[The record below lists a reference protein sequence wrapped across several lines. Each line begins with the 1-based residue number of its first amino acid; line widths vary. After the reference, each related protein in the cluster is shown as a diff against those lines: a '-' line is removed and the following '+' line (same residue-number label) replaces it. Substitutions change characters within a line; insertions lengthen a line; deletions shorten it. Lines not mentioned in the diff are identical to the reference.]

1 VTTAAPGR
9 KARLTG
15 CGVTTKS
22 AGAMSKSAATHSRH
36 ARSAKPRAL
45 TSSPAPA
52 AGTPR
57 KPAKKKARK
66 AGAGAG
72 GAGGSG
78 ATRKDFER
86 ARDVQPTGITGK
98 ERPTDIIARMFPA
111 YVGRQ
116 ERTAFELMQRSS
128 ADDTTTFLTF
138 SGAMTPAGLHQSCLI
153 PLIER
158 GLVDCITTTGANL
171 YHDAHRIIGHRIREI
186 DPNAG
191 DLAYRLARVI
201 RIYDLGFW
209 EETLLETDKLFS
221 AILRKPEFQKKMTTT
236 ELHYLL
242 GKNIADIEDS
252 LGVQS
257 PSLLGTAYRFGVP
270 IFVGAVQDGSI
281 FLNIVKL
288 KRMLGDAFKCEIDVN
303 DDVFEMG
310 AMQHHCFGTLKKKM
324 AIWILGGG
332 VPKNYTLQGEPLLDQ
347 ILGVPTHGFDFD
359 VQFCVDPV
367 DNGALSSCPAGEGHT
382 WGKVSAES
390 VQYGSMYVHCDV
402 TAVFPWLTYALLS
415 DPTVHRKHRRLYDAR
430 AEAVTALQREV
441 SKRQKKLLPTIEFDL
456 PKPRPTRK
464 GKDDAPATPGARARG
479 KSGKSGKSAGSEK
492 KSGGKRGKKR

>member
-1 VTTAAPGR
+1 MADSTPKRRSSQAP
-9 KARLTG
+9 
-15 CGVTTKS
+15 
-22 AGAMSKSAATHSRH
+22 SKRN
-36 ARSAKPRAL
+36 L
-45 TSSPAPA
+45 
-52 AGTPR
+52 
-57 KPAKKKARK
+57 
-66 AGAGAG
+66 
-72 GAGGSG
+72 
-78 ATRKDFER
+78 RKDFER
-86 ARDVQPTGITGK
+86 SRTVHPVGITGR
-98 ERPTDIIARMFPA
+98 ERPVDIIGKMFPA

-128 ADDTTTFLTF
+128 REDTCTFLTF

-158 GLVDCITTTGANL
+158 GLIDCITTTGANL
-171 YHDAHRIIGHRIREI
+171 YHDAHRIIGHAIREI
-186 DPNAG
+186 DPVAG
-191 DLAYRLARVI
+191 DLQYRLARVI

-209 EETLLETDKLFS
+209 EETLLETDRLFS
-221 AILRKPEFQKKMTTT
+221 AILRKPEFQKKMTTP

-242 GKNIADIEDS
+242 GKNILAIEEA
-252 LGVQS
+252 LGVKT
-257 PSLLGTAYRFGVP
+257 PSLLSTAYRYGVP

-281 FLNIVKL
+281 FLNIVKMKQL
-288 KRMLGDAFKCEIDVN
+288 LGKDFKLEIDVN

-310 AMQHHCFGTLKKKM
+310 AMQHHCFGTLDKKM

-415 DPTVHRKHRRLYDAR
+415 DPTVHRKPRRLYSAR
-430 AEAVTALQREV
+430 REAVANLQREV
-441 SKRQKKLLPTIEFDL
+441 QRRSKTLAPTMEYPL
-456 PKPRPTRK
+456 PKAK
-464 GKDDAPATPGARARG
+464 K
-479 KSGKSGKSAGSEK
+479 KSA
-492 KSGGKRGKKR
+492 KR

>member
-1 VTTAAPGR
+1 MLIRRSPG
-9 KARLTG
+9 KAQDVRR
-15 CGVTTKS
+15 
-22 AGAMSKSAATHSRH
+22 HFEQSRDV
-36 ARSAKPRAL
+36 RPRA
-45 TSSPAPA
+45 
-52 AGTPR
+52 
-57 KPAKKKARK
+57 
-66 AGAGAG
+66 
-72 GAGGSG
+72 
-78 ATRKDFER
+78 
-86 ARDVQPTGITGK
+86 ITGR
-98 ERPTDIIARMFPA
+98 ETPHEMLEHRFPA

-116 ERTAFELMQRSS
+116 ERTAYELMRRSIEQRC
-128 ADDTTTFLTF
+128 AVFLTF

-153 PLIER
+153 PLVER

-186 DPNAG
+186 DPSAG
-191 DLAYRLARVI
+191 DLRYRLARII

-221 AILRKPEFQKKMTTT
+221 AIMRGPEFQKRMTTP

-242 GKNIADIEDS
+242 GARLAEIEAA
-252 LGVQS
+252 LGLEE
-257 PSLLGTAYRFGVP
+257 PSLLSTAWRHGVP

-288 KRMLGDAFKCEIDVN
+288 KRLLGDAFKLDIDVC

-310 AMQHHCFGTLKKKM
+310 AIQHHCFSTLKKPM

-347 ILGVPTHGFDFD
+347 ILGVPTHGFDID

-390 VQYGSMYVHCDV
+390 VETGSVYVHADV
-402 TAVFPWLTYALLS
+402 TAVFPWVTYALLS
-415 DPTVHRKHRRLYDAR
+415 DAKLRRKPRRLYDAR
-430 AEAVTALQREV
+430 VTAVDALQREV
-441 SKRQKKLLPTIEFDL
+441 AKRKRQLRATVDYPLVGVRATAD
-456 PKPRPTRK
+456 RK
-464 GKDDAPATPGARARG
+464 GTATRTP
-479 KSGKSGKSAGSEK
+479 KSK
-492 KSGGKRGKKR
+492 